1 MRAQAQHC
9 AISKV
14 SRYAPDKFSLLA
26 QLAMQAA
33 DFYYKAH
40 GLLATP
46 SMARASPLR
55 KFLPVIVFN
64 ACANKAKANFLM
76 AQQYVNEFKTDK
88 VGIGK
93 AVAYMTIACNILEEI
108 KGDQATLPPGILN
121 QYHEL
126 RNTYGKQKNYFEEA
140 NKSTFHEEV
149 PGEVE
154 KIECK
159 AFTQA
164 LSLDEDLN
172 RPFEGKE
179 ILSRM
184 IPQMVQKLEDEYKE
198 CVEAIINQTFDF
210 LAAADKEQ
218 EDFWVKHDLPA
229 CLYAAS
235 GEQKLPEDL
244 LAKIQQCKEKGG
256 TKLLRYTLDNLISS
270 ANSIEVQ
277 LNNMETQLQ
286 SEIEEDEQFRNKFGE
301 NCFPEKVR
309 TLIIKM
315 WNYIDNYRNKLKEGR
330 EVDGMLSKMLIDEG
344 VKFEIIE
351 IDKSEIIAM
360 IPKSSCAERQLSFVA
375 TQYSYLTVNRLTNL
389 IKNLEEV
396 KKDCQKLAQEM
407 MATLETD
414 NVNSELFQIYN
425 KSKEKGA
432 VFNEIAG
439 KYNRIKSKIKELVT
453 QRREILGDIGKCM
466 AEFVQ
471 EKAGQDEDPNRVM
484 FFKQIDEECNNFNK
498 CYERVYRNS
507 HYYTQLKEEV
517 CKLSSIVNDF
527 ITTRINDKEKLS
539 KTLRNK

>member
-14 SRYAPDKFSLLA
+14 SKYAPDKFSLLA
-26 QLAMQAA
+26 QLAMQAS
-33 DFYYKAH
+33 DFYGRAH
-40 GLLATP
+40 GLLSSP
-46 SMARASPLR
+46 SMAAASPLR
-55 KFLPVIVFN
+55 KFLPVVVFN
-64 ACANKAKANFLM
+64 GCANKAKANFLM
-76 AQQYVNEFKTDK
+76 AQQYVKEFKTSK

-108 KGDQATLPPGILN
+108 KGDQATLPPGILS

-126 RNTYGKQKNYFEEA
+126 RNTYGKQRSYFEEA
-140 NKSTFHEEV
+140 NRSTFHEEV
-149 PGEVE
+149 PSKVE

-164 LSLDEDLN
+164 LCLDEDLN

-184 IPQMVQKLEDEYKE
+184 IPQMVQRLEDEYKE

-218 EDFWVKHDLPA
+218 EDFWIKYDLPA

-256 TKLLRYTLDNLISS
+256 TKLLRHTLETLVSS

-286 SEIEEDEQFRNKFGE
+286 SEIEEDEQFRKKYGE

-315 WNYIDNYRNKLKEGR
+315 WNYIDNYRNKLKEGM
-330 EVDGMLSKMLIDEG
+330 EVDGILSKMLIDEG

-375 TQYSYLTVNRLTNL
+375 TQLTNL

-407 MATLETD
+407 MTTLETD

-425 KSKEKGA
+425 KSKEKGV

-439 KYNRIKSKIKELVT
+439 KYNRIKSKIKELVI
-453 QRREILGDIGKCM
+453 QRREILADIGKCM
-466 AEFVQ
+466 AEFVK
-471 EKAGQDEDPNRVM
+471 EKTGQDEDPNRVM

-498 CYERVYRNS
+498 CYEKLYRNS
-507 HYYTQLKEEV
+507 HYYTQLKDEV
-517 CKLSSIVNDF
+517 SKLSSIVNDF

-539 KTLRNK
+539 KTLRNKCGNTELA